1 MPKGGA
7 RPGAGKPK
15 GYKHQGTLEKEEARK
30 LLRARVFAQLA
41 PMIDAQI
48 ENAKGLKYL
57 VVRDKKTGKFLRVT
71 EAMAKEKQQQS
82 DREEVIEVWEKD
94 PAIHAFDAL
103 VSQAIGKAPQHIE
116 LTGADGGPVRVYTWK
131 NS

>member
-30 LLRARVFAQLA
+30 RLRERVFSELD
-41 PMIDAQI
+41 PLIDAQI
-48 ENAKGLKYL
+48 ANAKGIHYL
-57 VVRDKKTGKFLRVT
+57 VVRDKQSGKFLRV
-71 EAMAKEKQQQS
+71 AKARADQLKAN
-82 DREEVIEVWEKD
+82 EEIIEIWEKD
-94 PAIHAFDAL
+94 PSIHAFEEL

-116 LTGADGGPVRVYTWK
+116 LTGADGGP
-131 NS
+131 

>member
-30 LLRARVFAQLA
+30 RLRERVFAELD
-41 PMIDAQI
+41 PLIDAQI
-48 ENAKGLKYL
+48 ANAKGLKYL
-57 VVRDKKTGKFLRVT
+57 MVRDKASGKFLRVPANAA
-71 EAMAKEKQQQS
+71 EALKPG
-82 DREEVIEVWEKD
+82 EEIVEVWEKD
-94 PAIHAFDAL
+94 PSIHAFEEL

-116 LTGADGGPVRVYTWK
+116 LTGSDGGPVVYSWK
-131 NS
+131 E